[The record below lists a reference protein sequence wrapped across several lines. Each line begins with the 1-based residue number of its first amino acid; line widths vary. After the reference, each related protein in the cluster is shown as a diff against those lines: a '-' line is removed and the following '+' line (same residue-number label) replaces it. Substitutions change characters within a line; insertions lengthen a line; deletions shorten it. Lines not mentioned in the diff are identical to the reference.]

1 VWRGAKPT
9 TAVVARE
16 SGRSSTPRL
25 LGFVIGALLTDI
37 GTIKAWLYVGIDAQT
52 TMAGLARIKT
62 RMQSMTQVPQKPLV
76 PDNTLIT
83 KTPEEGRALAIMLA
97 RNSIHAMQ
105 GELET
110 LKTGRAQYAHDPY
123 GLIAASHVVAVEFA
137 TVAAANNYWR

>member
-1 VWRGAKPT
+1 M
-9 TAVVARE
+9 
-16 SGRSSTPRL
+16 
-25 LGFVIGALLTDI
+25 ALRQDQCSN
-37 GTIKAWLYVGIDAQT
+37 K
-52 TMAGLARIKT
+52 MAGRARINEG
-62 RMQSMTQVPQKPLV
+62 MQPMTQVPQKPLV

-83 KTPEEGRALAIMLA
+83 KTPEEGRALAVMLA